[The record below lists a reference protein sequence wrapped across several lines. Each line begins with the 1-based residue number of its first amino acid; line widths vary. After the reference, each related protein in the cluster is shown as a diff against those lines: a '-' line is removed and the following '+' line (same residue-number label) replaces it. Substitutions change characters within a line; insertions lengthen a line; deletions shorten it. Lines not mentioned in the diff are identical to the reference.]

1 MARFWIIAP
10 YAANPAEN
18 FESGWD
24 FDLANNTISIGW
36 PGLGNVLN
44 MTEAELNEEVP
55 RQAAAD
61 QATHSEH
68 AVVLYRVIRPGDTV
82 LARSGRKVEGHGP
95 ISPATVR
102 GVVFAFFVCRSRNRP
117 AGPDVTPWAVGS
129 SPPQLST
136 FSAAIKASCGMSTL
150 PNCRIFFLPSFC
162 FSRSLRLRVMSPP

>member
-10 YAANPAEN
+10 YAANPVEN

-44 MTEAELNEEVP
+44 MTEAELNEELP

-68 AVVLYRVIRPGDTV
+68 AVVLYRVIRPGDMV
-82 LARSGRKVEGHGP
+82 IARSGRKV
-95 ISPATVR
+95 R
-102 GVVFAFFVCRSRNRP
+102 R
-117 AGPDVTPWAVGS
+117 PWADITGYCAWGCFRV
-129 SPPQLST
+129 
-136 FSAAIKASCGMSTL
+136 FCL
-150 PNCRIFFLPSFC
+150 PVPKPSG
-162 FSRSLRLRVMSPP
+162 RTRRHAMGGPEQP